1 MGSTTWDR
9 MKCPECSEFFGF
21 EDMRMNADEAPFA
34 GMSTKNPEFSV
45 HVSIKVRV
53 ASPRTRG

>member
-1 MGSTTWDR
+1 
-9 MKCPECSEFFGF
+9 
-21 EDMRMNADEAPFA
+21 MNADEAPFA